1 MQMAKL
7 RVNQTSLLETDK
19 MFVHQ
24 RLRRL
29 NLPIIDL
36 KLLVGLMIIKIILQI
51 YILPHYLTIRNFLHE
66 ILRINFYEIRV
77 LLGLIIRIIYILAR
91 NINRASLLNI
101 LLILKLL

>member
-1 MQMAKL
+1 M
-7 RVNQTSLLETDK
+7 
-19 MFVHQ
+19 
-24 RLRRL
+24 
-29 NLPIIDL
+29 
-36 KLLVGLMIIKIILQI
+36 
-51 YILPHYLTIRNFLHE
+51 LPHYLTIRNFLHE